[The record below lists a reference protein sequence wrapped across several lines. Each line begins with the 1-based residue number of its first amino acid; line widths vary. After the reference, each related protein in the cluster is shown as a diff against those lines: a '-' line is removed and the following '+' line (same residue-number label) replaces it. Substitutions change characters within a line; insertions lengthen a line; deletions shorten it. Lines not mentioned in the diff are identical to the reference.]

1 MNILIVTNNRCGSR
15 AFSNWLKKVMEFQ
28 STIATSAKYPD
39 VLYNVILNPMEVDDF
54 YNKENTIAVLTFD
67 DYKKFF
73 KKFEFIPEEKFDI
86 TICLKRD
93 NTREQ
98 AESYVRL
105 LEYGYSNRPYFIP
118 EEWIL
123 KNETT
128 ITKFDKKFKK
138 DYDDMKSVFG
148 LHVEYDSIFV
158 EGYPKDLWNVVSYMG
173 IVDEFHWILNRSFKL
188 RKYNKINLI

>member
-1 MNILIVTNNRCGSR
+1 VNILIVTNNRCGSR
-15 AFSNWLKKVMEFQ
+15 AFSNWLKKVMEIQ
-28 STIATSAKYPD
+28 QTYTTLETD
-39 VLYNVILNPMEVDDF
+39 VKLLYDVILNPMEVDDF
-54 YNKENTIAVLTFD
+54 YNKENIIAVLTFD

-73 KKFEFIPEEKFDI
+73 KKFKFIPEEKFDI
-86 TICLKRD
+86 TICLKRA

-148 LHVEYDSIFV
+148 LHIEYDSLYD
-158 EGYPKDLWNVVSYMG
+158 EEYPKDLWNVISYIG
-173 IVDEFHWILNRSFKL
+173 IIADFHWILNRSFKL
-188 RKYNKINLI
+188 RKDNKLNLI

>member
-1 MNILIVTNNRCGSR
+1 
-15 AFSNWLKKVMEFQ
+15 MEIQ
-28 STIATSAKYPD
+28 QTYTTLETD
-39 VLYNVILNPMEVDDF
+39 VKLLYDVILNPMEVDDF
-54 YNKENTIAVLTFD
+54 YNKENIIAVLTFD

-73 KKFEFIPEEKFDI
+73 KKFKFIPEEKFDI
-86 TICLKRD
+86 TICLKRA

-128 ITKFDKKFKK
+128 ITKSDKKFKK
-138 DYDDMKSVFG
+138 DYADMKSVFG
-148 LHVEYDSIFV
+148 LHIEYDSLYD
-158 EGYPKDLWNVVSYMG
+158 EEYPKDLWNVISYIG
-173 IVDEFHWILNRSFKL
+173 IIADFHWILNRSFKL
-188 RKYNKINLI
+188 RKDNKLNLI

>member
-1 MNILIVTNNRCGSR
+1 VNILIVTNNRCGSR
-15 AFSNWLKKVMEFQ
+15 AFSNWLKKVMEIQ
-28 STIATSAKYPD
+28 QTYTTLETD
-39 VLYNVILNPMEVDDF
+39 VKLLYDVILNPMEVDDF
-54 YNKENTIAVLTFD
+54 YNKENIIAVLTFD

-73 KKFEFIPEEKFDI
+73 KKFKFIPEEKFDI
-86 TICLKRD
+86 TICLKRA

-128 ITKFDKKFKK
+128 ITKSDKKFKK
-138 DYDDMKSVFG
+138 DYADMKSVFG
-148 LHVEYDSIFV
+148 LHIEYDSLYD
-158 EGYPKDLWNVVSYMG
+158 EEYPKDLWNVISYIG
-173 IVDEFHWILNRSFKL
+173 IIADFHWILNRSFKL
-188 RKYNKINLI
+188 RKDNKLNLI